1 MDILNFFS
9 RDAGQKRREKLDQ
22 YVDKLN
28 LERFLPP
35 NLRPAGGL
43 LVEANPVSAVG
54 GAMQSASVAFDPKQT
69 AEARKRAAVDM
80 GVEMAMTLAPTAL
93 VRMGYLAAPA
103 GLMETFATP
112 SVDAAVDMGR
122 GLLSDA
128 TYAARSIGKGNPRGV
143 LEAFQRGGEA
153 KSLSAASSDAVPT
166 IRAFH
171 GSPHDFSPA
180 VRVLD
185 KETGKTYVQEV
196 GDPVTKGII
205 SQNPDRYEII
215 EERPLGMFDISRI
228 GTGEGAQAYG
238 HGLYFAESEPIAQH
252 YRQKLS
258 AINSTPL
265 EEALMTMDGSP
276 AAQAKFDNDVRQA
289 VSFASTSSSAEGAA
303 RDFAAFTGRDV
314 TPELVDAFE
323 RAMAEKGR
331 MYEVNIQGSPDEFIN
346 YDARLDEQS
355 DLVKDVL
362 GTGVETAAARLQ
374 RAYTNE
380 MFGGDMI
387 GQDRATPREVSQGL
401 LSKGIKGIRYL
412 DASSRGMG
420 YKINLSR
427 KGEPYET
434 EPIEAGSRRQAEALA
449 KEYQEKG
456 FDTSIEAIGN
466 RNMVVF
472 DDRLVE
478 IVRKYGIAGAAA
490 LLGVST
496 ADVQGALAQGQG
508 AQNQRGLLD

>member
-1 MDILNFFS
+1 MRFFS
-9 RDAGQKRREKLDQ
+9 PEAGQRRRTA
-22 YVDKLN
+22 
-28 LERFLPP
+28 LEQLVSGVEQFIPP
-35 NLRPAGGL
+35 NLRPAA
-43 LVEANPVSAVG
+43 EAVVQMNPVQGISDAM
-54 GAMQSASVAFDPKQT
+54 GASGVAFDPAQT
-69 AEARKRAAVDM
+69 AEARRRAAVDM
-80 GVEMAMTLAPTAL
+80 GVEMAMAVTPAAL

-112 SVDAAVDMGR
+112 SVDAALDMGR
-122 GLLSDA
+122 NALSDA
-128 TYAARSIGKGNPRGV
+128 QYVARSIGEGDFRGV
-143 LEAFQRGGEA
+143 FDVFGPSGQPQ
-153 KSLSAASSDAVPT
+153 SLSAASSDALPT
-166 IRAFH
+166 MKAFH
-171 GSPHDFSPA
+171 GSPYDF
-180 VRVLD
+180 
-185 KETGKTYVQEV
+185 
-196 GDPVTKGII
+196 
-205 SQNPDRYEII
+205 DR
-215 EERPLGMFDISRI
+215 FDLTRI

-258 AINSTPL
+258 AVNSTPL
-265 EEALMTMDGSP
+265 EEVLMTMDGSP
-276 AAQAKFDNDVRQA
+276 AAQARFDNDVRQA

-314 TPELVDAFE
+314 TPDLVDAFE

-401 LSKGIKGIRYL
+401 LSRGIKGIRYL

-456 FDTSIEAIGN
+456 FDTNIEAIGN

-490 LLGVST
+490 LLGVSS
-496 ADVQGALAQGQG
+496 ADIEGALAQGMPEQPKT
-508 AQNQRGLLD
+508 GLLQ

>member
-1 MDILNFFS
+1 MRFFS
-9 RDAGQKRREKLDQ
+9 PEAGQRRRTA
-22 YVDKLN
+22 
-28 LERFLPP
+28 LEQLVSGVEQFIPP
-35 NLRPAGGL
+35 NLRPAA
-43 LVEANPVSAVG
+43 EAVVQMNPVQGISDAM
-54 GAMQSASVAFDPKQT
+54 GASGVVFDPEQT
-69 AEARKRAAVDM
+69 AEARRRAAVDM
-80 GVEMAMTLAPTAL
+80 GVEMAMTLAPAAL

-122 GLLSDA
+122 NALSDA
-128 TYAARSIGKGNPRGV
+128 QYAVRSIGEGDFGGV
-143 LEAFQRGGEA
+143 FDALRPGGQPQ
-153 KSLSAASSDAVPT
+153 SLSAASSDAPPT
-166 IRAFH
+166 MKAFH
-171 GSPHDFSPA
+171 GSPYDF
-180 VRVLD
+180 
-185 KETGKTYVQEV
+185 
-196 GDPVTKGII
+196 
-205 SQNPDRYEII
+205 DR
-215 EERPLGMFDISRI
+215 FDLTRI

-258 AINSTPL
+258 AVNSTPL

-276 AAQAKFDNDVRQA
+276 AAQARFDNDVRQA

-323 RAMAEKGR
+323 KAMAEKGR

-401 LSKGIKGIRYL
+401 LSRGIKGIRYL

-456 FDTSIEAIGN
+456 FDTNIEAIGN

-490 LLGVST
+490 LLGVSS
-496 ADVQGALAQGQG
+496 ADIEGALAQGMPEQPKT
-508 AQNQRGLLD
+508 GLLQ

>member
-1 MDILNFFS
+1 MGILDFFS
-9 RDAGQKRREKLDQ
+9 REAGQERRRMLDEF
-22 YVDKLN
+22 VDELN
-28 LERFLPP
+28 LERFVPP
-35 NLRPAGGL
+35 NLRPAAEFIA
-43 LVEANPVSAVG
+43 EANPVAAMG
-54 GAMQSASVAFDPKQT
+54 GAMQDASVVFDPEQT
-69 AEARKRAAVDM
+69 REARLRAAGDM
-80 GVEMAMTLAPTAL
+80 GLEMAMTLAPAAL

-103 GLMETFATP
+103 GLAETFGM
-112 SVDAAVDMGR
+112 SVDNAAENAR
-122 GLLSDA
+122 GLISDA
-128 TYAARSIGKGNPRGV
+128 TYAARSVAAGEPRGV
-143 LEAFQRGGEA
+143 LEAFQRGGQPQ
-153 KSLSAASSDAVPT
+153 SLSAASSDATPAMK
-166 IRAFH
+166 AFH
-171 GSPHDFSPA
+171 GSPYDF
-180 VRVLD
+180 
-185 KETGKTYVQEV
+185 
-196 GDPVTKGII
+196 
-205 SQNPDRYEII
+205 DR
-215 EERPLGMFDISRI
+215 FDLTRI

-258 AINSTPL
+258 AVNSTPL

-276 AAQAKFDNDVRQA
+276 AAQARFDNDVRQA

-362 GTGVETAAARLQ
+362 GTGTETAAARLQ

-401 LSKGIKGIRYL
+401 LSRGIKGIRYL

-456 FDTSIEAIGN
+456 FDTNIEAIGN

-490 LLGVST
+490 LLGVSS
-496 ADVQGALAQGQG
+496 ADIEGALAQGMPEQPKT
-508 AQNQRGLLD
+508 GLLQ